1 MLLLAC
7 TTDDTTSVDTGLEI
21 QESCTTAAEFD
32 TIQVEEGDGDASSG
46 LVLGRLMT
54 DVVVDYNDPQ
64 YVGFVDY
71 LIENRDVGGTAQ
83 RGRSDA
89 DGNFTERLGAGN
101 WRIKISTYQSSYLCA
116 TEFDLAVQAGKTTRA
131 CIDMA
136 CAAP

>member
-1 MLLLAC
+1 MQLALLNC
-7 TTDDTTSVDTGLEI
+7 LEGPNNK
-21 QESCTTAAEFD
+21 E
-32 TIQVEEGDGDASSG
+32 V
-46 LVLGRLMT
+46 
-54 DVVVDYNDPQ
+54 
-64 YVGFVDY
+64 
-71 LIENRDVGGTAQ
+71 
-83 RGRSDA
+83 